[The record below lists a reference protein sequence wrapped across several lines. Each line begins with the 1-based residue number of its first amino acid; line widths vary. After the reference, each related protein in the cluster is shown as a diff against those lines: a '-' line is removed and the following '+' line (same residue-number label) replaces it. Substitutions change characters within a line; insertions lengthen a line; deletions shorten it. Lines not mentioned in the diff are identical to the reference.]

1 MTIKLLTLFPGQ
13 GSQSVGMGKELYEK
27 YDLAKKLFKEA
38 DEVLGFSLSDICF
51 NGPDT
56 KLLESQITQPA
67 ILTVSII
74 CFEIWKEEFK
84 EDYEIVAGAGHSLG
98 EYSALVASNALTFQD
113 GVNLVFKRGT
123 FMKEVAEK
131 TKGKMTAVIGKSE
144 EEILTAI
151 SKVNSGFVDIA
162 NLNSPSQIVISGET
176 QAVDEVKS
184 YLEGARLIDLAVS
197 APFHTKL
204 MKEAGDKLKIEL
216 EKTTIKSPSFPVFA
230 NYSASS
236 ISEPK
241 KIKESLYYQSF
252 SKVRFTESIN
262 NIVMN
267 FTPTN
272 YKEFGNGNVL
282 SGLIRKINK
291 DIKPL
296 Q

>member
-38 DEVLGFSLSDICF
+38 DEVLGFSLSNICF
-51 NGPDT
+51 NGPDE

-74 CFEIWKEEFK
+74 CFEIWKEEFN

-98 EYSALVASNALTFQD
+98 EYSALVASKALTFQD

-144 EEILTAI
+144 EEIINAI
-151 SKVNSGFVDIA
+151 TKVKSGFVDIA
-162 NLNSPSQIVISGET
+162 NLNSPSQIVISGEV
-176 QAVDEVKS
+176 QAVEEAKS

-204 MKEAGDKLKIEL
+204 MKEAGDKLKVEL
-216 EKTTIKSPSFPVFA
+216 EKTDIKSPTFPVFA
-230 NYSASS
+230 NYSATC
-236 ISEPK
+236 ISQPD

-252 SKVRFTESIN
+252 SKVKFTESIN
-262 NIVMN
+262 NITTS
-267 FTPTN
+267 FAPTN

-282 SGLIRKINK
+282 SGLVRKINK
-291 DIKPL
+291 EIKAL
-296 Q
+296 